1 LTVSQTKQSPFRAF
15 PVLIALFFN
24 VVIGPALPIVAS
36 AAADGI
42 DDYAQCQIGNPKPVG
57 LDCAEKW
64 TNGILNATHNDYA
77 EGEVVPQRLLMDF
90 GSGSGGT
97 SHSVTISYMARK
109 DSGGQ
114 HHAYDYLAT
123 WNYTYVNADRCQTP
137 TATDCIA
144 GPPTTFPM
152 PSDGNSVP
160 PGGPQPTS
168 THELPPANRQFVMY
182 GGTLTGTS
190 AITHSVD
197 PAEAGSDYGNVTVT
211 FTVGAGGKVQL
222 LFGGHLAVGTGP
234 LGWGANLGSSSIS
247 GGPYHIRITAIDDE
261 SIGNRDNQIMSGAI
275 EPLFPLLVVEKVA
288 DAATVSAGSNIGFTI
303 TVTNNGPGVANNATL
318 NDPLPAGSGVDW
330 AISPAY
336 AGPGTCSITGSP
348 PTETLTCAFG
358 NLADDA
364 SASVH
369 VQSATTAASC
379 GEYPNTATA
388 DADNFDPVQASA
400 STTVQCP
407 NLSISKTPDGG
418 TVNAGDPISFTIT
431 VSNAGPG
438 AATNVDIDDNL
449 PAGFEWVE
457 SPDKAEC
464 TIVSNVLHCDI
475 ASLASGASFSVTV
488 TSPTQAADCGL
499 VTNTATGDAD
509 NHAQITNSGNQTVQC
524 PGLNVIKE
532 ADPGNIVAGDTAV
545 FDIVVWNTGPGT
557 ALNVTLHDELPGG
570 IVWTEDSPDCAI
582 LAGVL
587 DCDFGDLG
595 VTTQLNSPARVT
607 VSGTTDRQD
616 CGELDNTAI
625 ADADNDEPIEA
636 SASITVRCPTLV
648 IDKAANVELITKTL
662 DAQGNVIDVDPDVVT
677 WTLTYTLTNG
687 PVTNAVITDPIPVG
701 LTYVSGSASNGGV
714 YNAATRTLTW
724 TFPTLSAGGSV
735 TFQTTVNQ
743 DALAGV
749 ILNVATIDSDETESD
764 KGEDSIRIVE
774 DQELGGTST
783 PQPSLPST
791 AMSLPSNAGGLAAIL
806 FGAILIA
813 ALGGL
818 AYVNVT
824 AVRRRR

>member
-1 LTVSQTKQSPFRAF
+1 VTSPTQ
-15 PVLIALFFN
+15 
-24 VVIGPALPIVAS
+24 
-36 AAADGI
+36 AAD
-42 DDYAQCQIGNPKPVG
+42 CG
-57 LDCAEKW
+57 L
-64 TNGILNATHNDYA
+64 
-77 EGEVVPQRLLMDF
+77 
-90 GSGSGGT
+90 
-97 SHSVTISYMARK
+97 VT
-109 DSGGQ
+109 
-114 HHAYDYLAT
+114 
-123 WNYTYVNADRCQTP
+123 
-137 TATDCIA
+137 
-144 GPPTTFPM
+144 
-152 PSDGNSVP
+152 
-160 PGGPQPTS
+160 
-168 THELPPANRQFVMY
+168 
-182 GGTLTGTS
+182 
-190 AITHSVD
+190 
-197 PAEAGSDYGNVTVT
+197 
-211 FTVGAGGKVQL
+211 
-222 LFGGHLAVGTGP
+222 
-234 LGWGANLGSSSIS
+234 
-247 GGPYHIRITAIDDE
+247 
-261 SIGNRDNQIMSGAI
+261 
-275 EPLFPLLVVEKVA
+275 
-288 DAATVSAGSNIGFTI
+288 
-303 TVTNNGPGVANNATL
+303 
-318 NDPLPAGSGVDW
+318 
-330 AISPAY
+330 
-336 AGPGTCSITGSP
+336 
-348 PTETLTCAFG
+348 
-358 NLADDA
+358 
-364 SASVH
+364 
-369 VQSATTAASC
+369 
-379 GEYPNTATA
+379 NTATG
-388 DADNFDPVQASA
+388 DADNHAQVSNSGNQ
-400 STTVQCP
+400 TVQCP
-407 NLSISKTPDGG
+407 NLSVSKTPDGG

-431 VSNAGPG
+431 LSNAGPG
-438 AATNVDIDDNL
+438 TAINVDIDDTL

-475 ASLASGASFSVTV
+475 ASLASGATFSVTV

-509 NHAQITNSGNQTVQC
+509 NHAQVSNSGNQTVQC

-813 ALGGL
+813 SLGAL
-818 AYVNVT
+818 AYVNVV